1 MFSSINRMEKFMGT
15 SPMYVWA
22 LVLAGLTGT
31 TATMCVMLFRGALA
45 AGSSRGSSG
54 RVAGGFA
61 SLWGTWVLAS
71 VALAAVGVYRF
82 EPTRPVPWLP
92 IGLTVSLGAAMLL
105 ARIPAV
111 SHILARPD
119 ALWRLTVPQIFR
131 VVGVTFLVVMALG
144 KLPAVFA
151 LPAGLGDMAIG
162 IEAVVIA
169 HNLRRGVVG
178 RRAVWYFNVL
188 GLIDLVVALIIGF
201 AAAPA
206 VVRLLLV
213 SPSTEAISLLPLA
226 LIPATVVPLAAALH
240 LLSLRRLMVAGAT
253 PAAAETVGCAR

>member
-1 MFSSINRMEKFMGT
+1 MEKFMGT
-15 SPMYVWA
+15 LPIYVWA
-22 LVLAGLTGT
+22 LVLVGLTAT
-31 TATMCVMLFRGALA
+31 TSTICVMLFRGALT
-45 AGSSRGSSG
+45 AGFSRGSAT

-61 SLWGTWVLAS
+61 LLWGAWVLAS
-71 VALAAVGVYRF
+71 DFLAAADVYRF
-82 EPTRPVPWLP
+82 EPTRPIPWLP
-92 IGLTVSLGAAMLL
+92 IGLIVSLGTALL
-105 ARIPAV
+105 LTRTPVV
-111 SHILARPD
+111 SRILAQPD
-119 ALWRLTVPQIFR
+119 VLWRLTLPQIFR

-162 IEAVVIA
+162 IEAVFIA
-169 HNLRRGVVG
+169 RNLRRGMVS

-188 GLIDLVVALIIGF
+188 GLVDLVVALIIGF

-226 LIPATVVPLAAALH
+226 LIPATAVPLAAALH

-253 PAAAETVGCAR
+253 PVAAETVGSTI